1 MACVFEFRCTIRS
14 KMVGVHFEREE
25 DGVGVVVGLVPVGR
39 RVCSERFREAG
50 EGDVGRGGGLDE
62 AVESVL
68 NADGD
73 GGADARYGITN

>member
-1 MACVFEFRCTIRS
+1 M
-14 KMVGVHFEREE
+14 GVHFEREE
-25 DGVGVVVGLVPVGR
+25 DRVGVVVGLIPVGR

-50 EGDVGRGGGLDE
+50 EGYGGRGRGLDE

-68 NADGD
+68 NADGY